1 MVLWGES
8 IGDDCDNDGRDD
20 AVVDVDDDDDD
31 VGRDDAVV
39 NVDDDD
45 DAVGGRQRLELGHL
59 GEETGAQWDNAHL
72 HICTV

>member
-1 MVLWGES
+1 MFRIWSFLGGES
-8 IGDDCDNDGRDD
+8 VGDDCDNDGRDD

-31 VGRDDAVV
+31 D
-39 NVDDDD
+39 
-45 DAVGGRQRLELGHL
+45 VGGRQRLELGHL